1 MYKFELNLIFNLKIA
16 NKNMRKKIVSAILL
30 SIISLT
36 SFAQEDFDL
45 KEFVREKN
53 KLQGRVEHG
62 YIITLENERKP
73 GFIITSDDARNSKYI
88 YYQKYK
94 GAYPELLTITDI
106 IGYGFESDLYTRF
119 IIEMD
124 TVFMKKLNNNEPF
137 LYYSKANGVK
147 QIYIKDAN
155 GLQILSSEK
164 NQLREELKNIFTNC
178 NEVEYLSKAIYNK
191 TRLANILEYYA
202 ECNINKLPYFKFGV
216 FGGSKL
222 SGINFKDNR
231 IQSFGANSPLLI
243 VSNLDFDAAISYHFG
258 LYADIL
264 FIESFNFTF
273 HPEFEYSNSK
283 YKFNGDVE
291 VLNSASYPNLQNGEL
306 TLNVSYFNFDL
317 YFRYNTL
324 RKNTSFI
331 FDLGPILTYSIPK
344 VEIES
349 TEVEFDFNRFM
360 LGVGGNLG
368 IETQVFDKYNLT
380 TGLNANYLFSSGEGE
395 TTKFSTWN
403 VGVFVGFGF

>member
-1 MYKFELNLIFNLKIA
+1 
-16 NKNMRKKIVSAILL
+16 MRKKILSAIFL
-30 SIISLT
+30 SIVCLISY
-36 SFAQEDFDL
+36 SQEDFDL

-94 GAYPELLTITDI
+94 DAYPELLTINDI
-106 IGYGFESDLYTRF
+106 LGYGFESDLYTRF
-119 IIEMD
+119 IIEKD

-147 QIYIKDAN
+147 RIYIEGTN
-155 GLQILSSEK
+155 GLQLLSSEK
-164 NQLREELKNIFTNC
+164 DQLIKELKNTFTNC
-178 NEVEYLSKAIYNK
+178 DEIEYLNKAIYNK
-191 TRLANILEYYA
+191 TRLTNILEYYA
-202 ECNINKLPYFKFGV
+202 RCNKQKLPYFKFGI
-216 FGGSKL
+216 FGGSKI
-222 SGINFKDNR
+222 SGIQFKDNTF
-231 IQSFGANSPLLI
+231 QSYGTNAPLVI
-243 VSNLDFDAAISYHFG
+243 ISNLDFDPAVSYHFG
-258 LYADIL
+258 LYADVL
-264 FIESFNFTF
+264 FTNNFNLTF

-291 VLNSASYPNLQNGEL
+291 VLNSASYPYLQDGEL
-306 TLNVSYFNFDL
+306 TLTVSYFNFDL

-324 RKNTSFI
+324 RKNTSLI
-331 FDLGPILTYSIPK
+331 FDLGPILSYNIPK

-360 LGVGGNLG
+360 LGVGGNIG
-368 IETQVFDKYNLT
+368 FETPVFNGYNLT
-380 TGLNANYLFSSGEGE
+380 TGLNANYLSSTGEGE
-395 TTKFSTWN
+395 TTMFSTWN